1 MEQDPDKNILRE
13 KGVHIWQIRAF
24 FSAGILY
31 LFYYFCK
38 YNLSAATPGIKE
50 EFGFTDQTFGWI
62 LTAFLLVYA
71 FGQFVNGFLGDRYG
85 PKLILAIGALGVT
98 LIASLVVPAFRKDPI
113 LLWAGC
119 FWMIAQG
126 ASLLWFFQG
135 LERMKAVASLE
146 LGAKA
151 VATACILLWVRMPEH
166 AWRVFCL
173 QGVASCCSL
182 GISLVLAARQVSLNR
197 NTIPGSV

>member
-1 MEQDPDKNILRE
+1 MAQGPDKNILRT
-13 KGVHIWQIRAF
+13 KGIHIWQIRAF

-85 PKLILAIGALGVT
+85 PKLILAIGALGGVVVNLLFGFAGRFAGFVGLT
-98 LIASLVVPAFRKDPI
+98 ALTVFIILYSL
-113 LLWAGC
+113 
-119 FWMIAQG
+119 
-126 ASLLWFFQG
+126 
-135 LERMKAVASLE
+135 
-146 LGAKA
+146 
-151 VATACILLWVRMPEH
+151 
-166 AWRVFCL
+166 
-173 QGVASCCSL
+173 
-182 GISLVLAARQVSLNR
+182 
-197 NTIPGSV
+197 